1 MHSLMQSWGT
11 HLLAPPVGAGE
22 LSLDGDVVGFGTE
35 EGGPGVMDGGAVG
48 MVCGG
53 ADILLVV
60 VAAGDDEGTREE
72 VPDGLS
78 GGDVEMA
85 AEDDED
91 HREENRD
98 VSEM

>member
-22 LSLDGDVVGFGTE
+22 LSLDGDVVGLGTE

-60 VAAGDDEGTREE
+60 DADRDDGGARKE

-85 AEDDED
+85 AEDDD
-91 HREENRD
+91 DNRD
-98 VSEM
+98 EI